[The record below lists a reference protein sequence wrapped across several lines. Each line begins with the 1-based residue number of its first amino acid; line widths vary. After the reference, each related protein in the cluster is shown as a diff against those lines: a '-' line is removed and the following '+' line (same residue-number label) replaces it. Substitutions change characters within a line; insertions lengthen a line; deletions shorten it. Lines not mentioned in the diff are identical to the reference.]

1 MTLLI
6 LSVYFPFAAL
16 AYDVEVDGIYYNIV
30 SKLKTAEV
38 TFGDKKYTGVVTL
51 PETIIVDK
59 VAYNVTSVGEKAFWY
74 CTSLTSVA
82 IPNSVTKIEANAF
95 HGCKGI
101 TSITIPNSV
110 ISIGIGAFS
119 LCSSLTSVTIP
130 NSVTYLGG
138 AAFQN
143 F

>member
-6 LSVYFPFAAL
+6 LSVFVSVSAS
-16 AYDVEVDGIYYNIV
+16 AYHVEVDGIYYNIV

-74 CTSLTSVA
+74 CTSLTSVT
-82 IPNSVTKIEANAF
+82 IPNSVT
-95 HGCKGI
+95 
-101 TSITIPNSV
+101 
-110 ISIGIGAFS
+110 SIGRYAFWN
-119 LCSSLTSVTIP
+119 CSSLTSVTIP
-130 NSVTYLGG
+130 NSVTSIGYGVFAGCTSLTSVTIP
-138 AAFQN
+138 N
-143 F
+143 SVTSI